1 MGRGGELKKKFK
13 IKVQLAAR
21 EDDRMTRRE
30 EMEQGEKRS
39 LKRAGWPFLFL
50 SPGTEKPVRERKRER
65 KGEAEGM
72 RTKGVAMATPE
83 WGAISKRDGEL

>member
-1 MGRGGELKKKFK
+1 MRNEVSKG
-13 IKVQLAAR
+13 LA
-21 EDDRMTRRE
+21 
-30 EMEQGEKRS
+30 G
-39 LKRAGWPFLFL
+39 LFLFL